1 MISIHR
7 RCLCRFFMVVFAF
20 AGFGEGLDASENNK
34 TSSIDRLEIVA
45 VPEPSAK
52 AIAFYQG
59 GQWVWAGSQVV
70 SILIP
75 LLILISP
82 ISTKMET
89 LAWQWGG
96 GRLRAV
102 ILFVAMTMIC
112 SFLIRLPWSFGAGYL
127 RLKSYGL
134 SNQTPAAWLGDGLKS
149 LAVMV
154 AIQSFVAVVVWGFLV
169 RKFPR
174 TWWLWTA
181 AGTLPFLVA
190 GVFLTPLVI
199 DPLFNSFGPMK
210 NKELEQE
217 ILQLAGRAG
226 VDESRVFEVD
236 KSRQTKAVNAYV
248 TGFFGS
254 KRIVLWDTL
263 LNALPPREVKAVVAH
278 ELGHYLL
285 GHVRWGV
292 LLGGLSSFSGLYLL
306 NHLLAWLIGNYGTRL
321 NVPEMQSLTAMLL
334 LTVLVTLGELAFS
347 PVSNAISRTMEHEAD
362 RFAIELTRDPASVAT
377 AFSLLQKENLG
388 VPFPNWLYRTW
399 RATHPSIG
407 ERIEFANRYRPWVA
421 GGSGRYDHHFS
432 LPKP

>member
-7 RCLCRFFMVVFAF
+7 QNLCRFVMVVFAF
-20 AGFGEGLDASENNK
+20 AGFGDLLGAAEINVNATRGP
-34 TSSIDRLEIVA
+34 LEIVA
-45 VPEPSAK
+45 VPQPTEK
-52 AIAFYQG
+52 AISFYKG
-59 GQWVWAGSQVV
+59 GQWVWAGSQIV

-82 ISTKMET
+82 ISTKMEK
-89 LAWQWGG
+89 LAWQLGS

-102 ILFVAMTMIC
+102 VLFVAMTMLC

-134 SNQTPAAWLGDGLKS
+134 SNQTPTAWLGDSLKS

-154 AIQSFVAVVVWGFLV
+154 VIQSFVALVVWGFLV
-169 RKFPR
+169 IKFPR
-174 TWWLWTA
+174 IWWLLTA

-190 GVFLTPLVI
+190 GVFLTPLLI

-210 NKELEQE
+210 NKELERE
-217 ILQLAGRAG
+217 ILQLAERAG
-226 VDESRVFEVD
+226 VDQSRVFEVD

-248 TGFFGS
+248 TGLFGS

-278 ELGHYLL
+278 ELGHYVL

-292 LLGGLSSFSGLYLL
+292 LLGGLSSFGGLYLL
-306 NHLLAWLIGNYGTRL
+306 NRVLAWLIGNYGTRL
-321 NVPEMQSLTAMLL
+321 NVPEMQSLRTLL
-334 LTVLVTLGELAFS
+334 LIAVLSTLAELAFS
-347 PVSNAISRTMEHEAD
+347 PISNVISRTMEHEAD
-362 RFAIELTRDPASVAT
+362 RFAIELTRDPSSVAT

-407 ERIEFANRYRPWVA
+407 ERIEFANGYRPWVA
-421 GGSGRYDHHFS
+421 GDSGRYDQKFS
-432 LPKP
+432 QPKP